1 MDSRQERRPRTF
13 ERDDRRRQYLATR
26 RGTLPRWVALIVDG
40 RGERPIPIRSEDV
53 AVCAGRARRSPSER
67 FKWPVPCQAYD
78 VSMSRASTRRAPR
91 RALPRVPW
99 LPALA
104 LNSSLRFPVGQSVPL
119 GPREVDVALTTAED
133 TLRDLGF
140 RVSDAASRGP
150 GRTPPREPPNGGTP
164 VRVAERAVRRGPI
177 YRPALHAILA
187 LMGAGL
193 VLATVE
199 TYLAG
204 PLVYSVPWV
213 LGTGMLSLGLWFRY
227 GRTFESDVIVA
238 LVRGG
243 RGAKELT
250 GTEGPREVIWQAG
263 RVRSV
268 LHGGQRTAVKVIGCH
283 PVQMREL
290 VHAIG
295 AFESRVRSVPTPAVG
310 PAPSPGRRGVA

>member
-1 MDSRQERRPRTF
+1 MDSRQGHRPSTS
-13 ERDDRRRQYLATR
+13 ERDDRRRQNLATR
-26 RGTLPRWVALIVDG
+26 RSTLPRWVALIVDS
-40 RGERPIPIRSEDV
+40 RGERPIPIPSHDS
-53 AVCAGRARRSPSER
+53 ALCAGRPRRSHSER
-67 FKWPVPCQAYD
+67 FKWPVPCQAQY
-78 VSMSRASTRRAPR
+78 VSMSRVSTRRTPR
-91 RALPRVPW
+91 RTTPGVPW

-133 TLRDLGF
+133 TLRNLGF
-140 RVSDAASRGP
+140 RVSDAATRGSGRPPP
-150 GRTPPREPPNGGTP
+150 GKPPNGGPP
-164 VRVAERAVRRGPI
+164 VRVAERAIRRGPI

-213 LGTGMLSLGLWFRY
+213 LGAGVLSLGLWFRY

-238 LVRGG
+238 MIRGS
-243 RGAKELT
+243 RGAKELA
-250 GTEGPREVIWQAG
+250 GAEGAREVVWQAG

-290 VHAIG
+290 VQAIG
-295 AFESRVRSVPTPAVG
+295 TFVTRVRSVPAPAVS
-310 PAPSPGRRGVA
+310 PASSSGRRGVA